1 MNEPKLFSA
10 ARVPARVTAA
20 YACGAAAWIVLSD
33 LAGAMAFGGATPE
46 LWTNIAKGLLFV
58 GVSAG
63 LLYVLL
69 RRNLAREEAVRGDLE
84 ASQERF
90 NSAVAQL
97 PFTFAIY
104 DGERRFRF
112 LNTRGLL
119 AAHKPL
125 EEVLG
130 RRDEE
135 VFPLEMVNAYLPV
148 LTRALEQRQ
157 PQTEVVDI
165 LLPAGHVHVAYT
177 FTPLLQADGTVRE
190 VLAVAN
196 DMTVVVRNDRRVR
209 RLNRTLQAISA
220 ANSVLVRSTD
230 EADLLRAFCETLIGP
245 TGHRLAWVGLVT
257 SGDPVVRVAAQAGV
271 AGEYLNG
278 IEVRWDDTAA
288 GGGPT
293 GMVIRTGELSV
304 CHDFLTDA
312 RMVPWRERAAHAG
325 LRSSVALPLRTAGGM
340 LGALTLY
347 SGEPNRFDEEEV
359 RLLVELADDLAFGI
373 AAMRRQFE
381 LQRTTEQ
388 LRESEEQLRTLKQ
401 VIDQSPSVAYVARA
415 EAGWPMEFISE
426 NIGRFGYQARDFVEG
441 KIRFPAI
448 VHPEDLADLVKAVDK
463 AVAGGK
469 SELTVEYRL
478 LDKRGQV
485 RWVQDYCMVVRNA
498 AGTAT
503 HFRGVFTDVTQQRRT
518 SEVLANTYSRYHGL
532 LEQAVDGIVLV
543 DVTGRFVEAN
553 PAACS
558 LYGRPLEDLHELNL
572 ADTYAPEERPLLPE
586 RLAAARDGATFRT
599 ERQIARPDGTKV
611 DVEVSWG
618 PVEGILVQ
626 GMLRDVT
633 ERKRAD
639 EELRWKT
646 AFFEAQ
652 VDSALDGIL
661 VVDAR
666 GKKILQ
672 NRRFNELWKF
682 PADIA
687 AEKDD
692 RRQREYAISQTRNPQ
707 EFAERVDW
715 LYAHPEE
722 VSREEV
728 ELVDGTVLDRYSSPV
743 VGPGGRHYGRIWAF
757 RDVTERRRAETLLR
771 ESQERLARERAL
783 LRTLLDS
790 IPDLIFFKDK
800 HSVYLGCNRAFEI
813 YSGMPEGELVG
824 KTDLDFAPREAAEF
838 YRKKDQE
845 MLAAGAP
852 VRTEEWIPF
861 KEGGGGQ
868 FDTLKTPYYGP
879 GGEMLGLIGISR
891 NVTERQRAEAQTR
904 DALAYLGTLIEASPV
919 AIVSYD
925 ETGQAQ
931 TANEAAA
938 RIVGGSLD
946 QVLAQN
952 FRQLESWRG
961 SGMLAA
967 AERALERRGPELLEA
982 RVRTTYGNDVW
993 LSMQFVPF
1001 QRSNAWHLLLLMAD
1015 VSEQTRTNAQL
1026 RLQSAA
1032 LEAAANAIVITDV
1045 TGTIQWANPALTKA
1059 TGYPLEEVVGKN
1071 PRLLKSGKHP
1081 RAFYEGMWKT
1091 ILAGRNWRG
1100 EMCNRRKDG
1109 TLYDEEMTI
1118 APVRDPAGQ
1127 VTHFIAIKQ
1136 DITERKSL
1144 ERQFLRAQRMEGIG
1158 LLAGGIAHDL
1168 NNVLAPILMG
1178 ADLLKMQTKD
1188 DQIAH
1193 QLESIVLSAR
1203 RGAEIVKQVLT
1214 FARGIEGERVTLQ
1227 VKHVLKEMVRMVRET
1242 FPRNIQFRVDVPNDL
1257 WPVIGDPTQLHQVL
1271 LNLSVNA
1278 RDAMPDGGELAY
1290 SARNTEVDAKLAQA
1304 NPGAKPGPHVR
1315 LSVQDNGSGI
1325 PPEVLDRIFEPF
1337 FTTKELGKGTGLGLS
1352 TVLGILRSHG
1362 GFVTVESQPGLG
1374 TTFAV
1379 YIPASP
1385 DAASSL
1391 PADRPEPLPLGEG
1404 ELVLVV
1410 DDEADILQ
1418 VTRSMLERHGYR
1430 VLAAS
1435 DGTFALTEL
1444 SKHLGEVKVV
1454 VTDIMMPYMDGVQLI
1469 HAVRR
1474 LAPGVKIIA
1483 SSGALGMPGQRDR
1496 TDEVLALGVKHILHK
1511 PYPVEALLRTVHAE
1525 LHPEEKRA

>member
-1 MNEPKLFSA
+1 MSQPKVPLPTRLPGWVA
-10 ARVPARVTAA
+10 AW
-20 YACGAAAWIVLSD
+20 YACGAGAWIVLSD
-33 LAGAMAFGGATPE
+33 LAAALAFGSATAE
-46 LWTNIAKGLLFV
+46 LWTNISKGALFV
-58 GVSAG
+58 LVSAG
-63 LLYVLL
+63 LLYLVLKRSL
-69 RRNLAREEAVRGDLE
+69 DREASVRADLE

-104 DGERRFRF
+104 DADRRFRF

-125 EEVLG
+125 DEVLG

-135 VFPLEMVNAYLPV
+135 VFPLEMVNACLPV
-148 LTRALEQRQ
+148 LSRALEKRL
-157 PQTEVVDI
+157 PQTDVVDI
-165 LLPAGHVHVAYT
+165 LLPSGHAHVAYT
-177 FTPLLQADGTVRE
+177 CTPLLQADGTVRE

-220 ANSVLVRSTD
+220 ANSVLVRSSD
-230 EADLLRAFCETLIGP
+230 EADLLKAFCETLIGP

-257 SGDPVVRVAAQAGV
+257 PGEPVVRVAAQAGL
-271 AGEYLNG
+271 AGDYLEG
-278 IEVRWDDTAA
+278 IEVRCDDTPA
-288 GGGPT
+288 GSGPT
-293 GMVIRTGELSV
+293 GVVIRTGQLVV
-304 CHDFLTDA
+304 CDDFETDP
-312 RMVPWRERAAHAG
+312 RVGPWRERAAKAG
-325 LRSSVALPLRTAGGM
+325 LRSSVALPLRTASGM

-381 LQRTTEQ
+381 LQRTTER
-388 LRESEEQLRTLKQ
+388 LRASEEHLRTLKL

-415 EAGWPMEFISE
+415 EANWPVEFISE
-426 NIGRFGYQARDFVEG
+426 NIARFGYEAREFVEG
-441 KIRFPAI
+441 KILYPTI
-448 VHPEDLADLVKAVDK
+448 VHPDDLPELVEVVDK
-463 AVAGGK
+463 AVADGK
-469 SELTVEYRL
+469 AELTVEYRL
-478 LDKRGQV
+478 LDKRGQS
-485 RWVQDYCMVVRNA
+485 RWVQDYCMLVRNA
-498 AGTAT
+498 AGTVT

-558 LYGRPLEDLHELNL
+558 LYGRALEDLHEMNL
-572 ADTYAPEERPLLPE
+572 AATYSPGERALLPE
-586 RLAAARDGATFRT
+586 RLVAARDGATFRT
-599 ERQIARPDGTKV
+599 ERQITRPDGTTV

-626 GMLRDVT
+626 GILRDIT
-633 ERKRAD
+633 QRKKDD

-661 VVDAR
+661 VVDAQ

-672 NRRFNELWKF
+672 NRQFNELWKF
-682 PADIA
+682 PAEIVE
-687 AEKDD
+687 EKDD
-692 RRQREYAISQTRNPQ
+692 RRQREFAMSRTLNPQ
-707 EFAERVDW
+707 QFAGRVDW
-715 LYAHPEE
+715 LYAHPDE
-722 VSREEV
+722 VSREEI

-743 VGPGGRHYGRIWAF
+743 RDQEGRHYGRIWAF
-757 RDVTERRRAETLLR
+757 RDVTERRQAEMLLR
-771 ESQERLARERAL
+771 LSEGRLARERAL

-800 HSVYLGCNRAFEI
+800 NSVYLGCNRAFEI
-813 YSGMPEGELVG
+813 YSGMPEKELVG
-824 KTDLDFAPREAAEF
+824 KTDLEFAPRESAEF
-838 YRKKDQE
+838 YRQKDQE
-845 MLAAGAP
+845 MLAAGKP
-852 VRTEEWIPF
+852 VQTEEWIPF
-861 KEGGGGQ
+861 KAGGGGQ
-868 FDTLKTPYYGP
+868 FETLKTPYWGP
-879 GGEMLGLIGISR
+879 DGETLGLIGISR
-891 NVTERQRAEAQTR
+891 NITERQRAQAQTR

-938 RIVGGSLD
+938 RIIGTSLD
-946 QVLAQN
+946 KVLAQN
-952 FRQLESWRG
+952 FRQLESWRA

-967 AERALERRGPELLEA
+967 AERALEHHRPELLEA
-982 RVRTTYGNDVW
+982 RVTSSFGNDVW
-993 LSMQFVPF
+993 LAMQFVPF
-1001 QRSNAWHLLLLMAD
+1001 QRSDAWHLLLLMSD
-1015 VSEQTRTNAQL
+1015 ITEQRRTHAQL

-1032 LEAAANAIVITDV
+1032 LEAAANAIFITDV
-1045 TGTIQWANPALTKA
+1045 TGTILWANSAFTKVS
-1059 TGYPLEEVVGKN
+1059 GYTSAELIGKN

-1081 RAFYEGMWKT
+1081 REYYEGMWKT

-1100 EMCNRRKDG
+1100 EMCNQRKDG
-1109 TLYDEEMTI
+1109 TLYEEEMNI
-1118 APVRDPAGQ
+1118 APVRDAAGQ

-1144 ERQFLRAQRMEGIG
+1144 EKQFLRAQRMEGIG

-1203 RGAEIVKQVLT
+1203 RGADIVKQVLT

-1227 VKHVLKEMVRMVRET
+1227 PKHVLKEMIRMVRET
-1242 FPRNIQFRVDVPNDL
+1242 FPRNIQFRVDVPNEL

-1290 SARNTEVDAKLAQA
+1290 SACNTIVDAKLARA
-1304 NPGAKPGPHVR
+1304 NLGAKPGPHVMMR
-1315 LSVQDNGSGI
+1315 VQDNGSGI

-1352 TVLGILRSHG
+1352 TVLGIVRSHG

-1374 TTFAV
+1374 TTFSV

-1391 PADRPEPLPLGEG
+1391 PADRPEPLPTGEG

-1410 DDEADILQ
+1410 DDEADIVQ
-1418 VTRSMLERHGYR
+1418 VTRSMLEQHGYR
-1430 VLAAS
+1430 VLSAS

-1444 SKHLGEVKVV
+1444 SKHLSEVKVV
-1454 VTDIMMPYMDGVQLI
+1454 VTDILMPYMDGVQLI

-1474 LAPGVKIIA
+1474 LAPGVKLIA

-1511 PYPVEALLRTVHAE
+1511 PYPVEALLRAVHAE
-1525 LHPEEKRA
+1525 LHPAGTGK